1 MVDGLERELAGRA
14 AVVRLDVM
22 SDVGRMAAYAYGIR
36 VVPSFLVFDGA
47 GNIVLAKSGRA
58 SKGELLQ
65 AIAE

>member
-22 SDVGRMAAYAYGIR
+22 SGVGRMAAYTYGIR

-47 GNIVLAKSGRA
+47 GRVVLAKSGRA
-58 SKGELLQ
+58 SKSELLR
-65 AIAE
+65 AIME